1 MPKILLDTN
10 LIIRF
15 ILNDD
20 PQKAI
25 KVEKLLGDK
34 NKSYLLLDMVVAEI
48 IWVLKSYYGFEKALI
63 LDKINSLIHLNTIVC
78 NKILL
83 DKSLGVWE
91 KNNIS
96 FIDSYLVA
104 VAELEKVELYS
115 YDLRF
120 DKIKT
125 IKRKEP

>member
-1 MPKILLDTN
+1 MAKRLLDTN

-20 PQKAI
+20 PKKAI

-34 NKSYLLLDMVVAEI
+34 SKSYLLLDMVVAEI
-48 IWVLKSYYGFEKALI
+48 IWVLKSYYGFDKTLI
-63 LDKINSLIHLNTIVC
+63 IDKVKSLIHLDTIDC
-78 NKILL
+78 NSVLL
-83 DKSLGVWE
+83 DRALYFWE
-91 KNNIS
+91 KFNIS
-96 FIDSYLVA
+96 FIDAYLAATSESENVD
-104 VAELEKVELYS
+104 LYS
-115 YDLRF
+115 YDLKF